1 MVYICAKKV
10 YYFETGVCKSKIF
23 THLCAMSELQQE
35 IVPLHKE
42 DLFIILNHPNAKFDY
57 PVHYHPEYEINLVM
71 NCSGTRVVGDSEEA
85 FGPTDL
91 VMTGP
96 SLPHAWK
103 SPDQT
108 NHVITIQFAQELLH
122 FPILEKRIFSPIRQ
136 LLLDAEHGLSFEGPE
151 QEAIKEQ
158 IISLTR
164 MQGFQSVTTFLNIL
178 SLMANANRKRLVT
191 GLYEQELGSNSKS
204 RRIAKVCDYIGKNL
218 DKELSLSDVAAL
230 VNMSDSAFSHFFKK
244 RTGMSYINYVN
255 NQRIAKACTLLADTT
270 LSAAEICYDCGF
282 NNKSNFIRIF
292 RKKKN
297 MTPIEYRRFIGQMLI
312 KY

>member
-1 MVYICAKKV
+1 
-10 YYFETGVCKSKIF
+10 
-23 THLCAMSELQQE
+23 MSEYLQE
-35 IVPLHKE
+35 IVPINKE

-71 NCSGTRVVGDSEEA
+71 NCTGTRVVGDSEEA

-103 SPDQT
+103 SEDKT
-108 NHVITIQFAQELLH
+108 NHVITIQFSKEMVH
-122 FPILEKRIFSPIRQ
+122 YPMLEKRIFAPIRQ
-136 LLLDAEHGLSFEGPE
+136 LLQDSEHGLSFEGPE
-151 QEAIKEQ
+151 QETIKKQ

-178 SLMANANRKRLVT
+178 NAMANANRKRLVT
-191 GLYEQELGSNSKS
+191 GMYEQELGANSKS
-204 RRIAKVCDYIGKNL
+204 RRIAKVCEHIDRNL
-218 DKELSLSDVAAL
+218 DKELSLSEVAAL

-244 RTGMSYINYVN
+244 RTGLSYINYVN

-270 LSAAEICYDCGF
+270 LSASEICYDCGF

-292 RKKKN
+292 RKRKN
-297 MTPIEYRRFIGQMLI
+297 MTPIEYRKYITQMLI